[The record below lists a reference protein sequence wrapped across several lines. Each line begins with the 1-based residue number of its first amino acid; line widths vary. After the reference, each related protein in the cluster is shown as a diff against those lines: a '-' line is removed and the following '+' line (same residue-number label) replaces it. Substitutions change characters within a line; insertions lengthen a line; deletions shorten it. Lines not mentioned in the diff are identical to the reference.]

1 MKEEN
6 KLKLKYGTRN
16 PFRVPDNYFE
26 QFTSRIMEQLPEHQT
41 GENEVREPSRWQRLR
56 PFLYMAAMF
65 CLLLTG
71 GKWLQFYTEHQQATE
86 TTEQTAQ
93 STEEYNYMDDMIN
106 YAMIDEELVYSYLTD
121 TE

>member
-16 PFRVPDNYFE
+16 PYRVPDNYFE
-26 QFTSRIMEQLPEHQT
+26 QFTSRIMEQLPEHQI

>member
-16 PFRVPDNYFE
+16 PYRVPDNYFE
-26 QFTSRIMEQLPEHQT
+26 QFTSRIMEQLPEHQI

-86 TTEQTAQ
+86 TAEQTAQ